1 MNRLTWKMVD
11 SYESA
16 RMFRVCHVNDIWAI
30 RAFEHWSQEYRM
42 YQAICECIRR
52 GYKPVRKVEE

>member
-11 SYESA
+11 AYESA
-16 RMFRVCHVNDIWAI
+16 RMFRVHHVNDTWAI
-30 RAFEHWSQEYRM
+30 RSFAHWSQEYRM

-52 GYKPVRKVEE
+52 GYKRTEEDE